1 MEQIAKVQ
9 EEVDGF
15 FMNPQRK
22 LISYMY
28 MYLEIMCLNL
38 IMSEVRLCPF
48 MLQDRFIRMLVTL
61 LLMELHVLVHIY
73 VCIVLEK
80 LYGFVS
86 LLTLFIVPVT

>member
-48 MLQDRFIRMLVTL
+48 ML
-61 LLMELHVLVHIY
+61 
-73 VCIVLEK
+73 
-80 LYGFVS
+80 
-86 LLTLFIVPVT
+86 

>member
-48 MLQDRFIRMLVTL
+48 LLQDRFIRMLVTL
-61 LLMELHVLVHIY
+61 NRWNYMCWY
-73 VCIVLEK
+73 M
-80 LYGFVS
+80 YMYA
-86 LLTLFIVPVT
+86 LFWRSCMD